1 MPEYQAIFE
10 ANLKDQAEGGQGASA
25 TFMCLS
31 PGMPR
36 ATNGYGECAF
46 VVTPHTTYVL
56 VQHIDDDRRIF
67 TDGRD
72 WPAASRKRPTGNRG
86 A

>member
-10 ANLKDQAEGGQGASA
+10 ANLKNQAEGGQGASA

-36 ATNGYGECAF
+36 ATTAMA
-46 VVTPHTTYVL
+46 
-56 VQHIDDDRRIF
+56 R
-67 TDGRD
+67 
-72 WPAASRKRPTGNRG
+72 ASSW
-86 A
+86 

>member
-1 MPEYQAIFE
+1 
-10 ANLKDQAEGGQGASA
+10 
-25 TFMCLS
+25 
-31 PGMPR
+31 
-36 ATNGYGECAF
+36 

-56 VQHIDDDRRIF
+56 AQHIDDDRRIF